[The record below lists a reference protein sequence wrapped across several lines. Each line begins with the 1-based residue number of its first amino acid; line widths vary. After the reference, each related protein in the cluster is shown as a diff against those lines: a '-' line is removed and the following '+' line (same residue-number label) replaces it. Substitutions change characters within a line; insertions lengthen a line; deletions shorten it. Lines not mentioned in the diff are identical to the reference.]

1 MQQGKEQKISQIIL
15 AQMVKEDF
23 DFHTLRNTFTVHLFS
38 IDGNCH
44 GSCDLISYLQT
55 LNF

>member
-15 AQMVKEDF
+15 AQMVMEDF
-23 DFHTLRNTFTVHLFS
+23 DFHTLTVTFTVQLFS

-44 GSCDLISYLQT
+44 GSCNLFSYLHT